1 MKVPST
7 FANQLRKNQTDAEKL
22 LWFALRNRQ
31 INKLKFRRQVPLG
44 PYAADFVCFE
54 NRLIVE
60 LDGGQHA
67 DAEAYDGARTS
78 WLEGE
83 GFHVIRFWNNEVLPN
98 REGVL
103 ARLMEKCEE
112 LNSVADDKVPSPLAG
127 RPA

>member
-1 MKVPST
+1 M
-7 FANQLRKNQTDAEKL
+7 FADQLRKNQTDAETL

-44 PYAADFVCFE
+44 LYVVDFVCFE

-67 DAEAYDGARTS
+67 DAEAYDEARTS

-83 GFHVIRFWNNEVLPN
+83 GFHVIRFWNNEVLSN

-112 LNSVADDKVPSPLAG
+112 LNSAAGDKSPSPPAG